1 MQLPEIPE
9 IPTDIK
15 IVMLLGGIVGLCIG
29 VYGTDIATVLSDL
42 SSTNSP
48 AAKMTDPE
56 LCRDLYDEQSCQ

>member
-15 IVMLLGGIVGLCIG
+15 IVILLGGIVGLCIG

-42 SSTNSP
+42 LSTPSS

-56 LCRDLYDEQSCQ
+56 SCIDLYDKQSCK